1 VAGLD
6 EYNLLVEANLRRLR
20 LATAVVNEV
29 HDNLIDPLYPH
40 AKADLILQAEALLES
55 SFALLDDVRE
65 MVWANQF
72 GEPTP
77 NS

>member
-1 VAGLD
+1 MAGLD

-20 LATAVVNEV
+20 LATAVINEV

-40 AKADLILQAEALLES
+40 AKADLLLQSEALLEA
-55 SFALLDDVRE
+55 SFNLLDEVRE
-65 MVWANQF
+65 IVWANQF

>member
-20 LATAVVNEV
+20 LATAVINEV

-40 AKADLILQAEALLES
+40 AKADLLLQSEALLEA
-55 SFALLDDVRE
+55 SFNLLDDVRE

>member
-1 VAGLD
+1 MASLD
-6 EYNLLVEANLRRLR
+6 EYNSLVEANLRRLR

-40 AKADLILQAEALLES
+40 SKADLLLQSEALLES

>member
-1 VAGLD
+1 MAGLD

-20 LATAVVNEV
+20 LATAVINEV

-40 AKADLILQAEALLES
+40 AKADLLLQSEALLEA
-55 SFALLDDVRE
+55 SFNLLDDVRE